1 MSTEP
6 APKTHSIEGLSRLSI
21 VYLRNALN
29 NPQWVSGLEGY
40 TAGMEA
46 IVAVPKRVIPKDLT
60 SDEAVLAWADAE
72 PVPAFTITDAVRDTI
87 RTALKHA
94 FSTKSLP
101 VNEHATA
108 LIAVFSLKT

>member
-1 MSTEP
+1 MSSEP

-29 NPQWVSGLEGY
+29 NPAWVSGLEGY

-60 SDEAVLAWADAE
+60 TDIDVLAWAVGE
-72 PVPAFTITDAVRDTI
+72 SVSFIVTDPVRDTI

-94 FSTKSLP
+94 FSQKSLP
-101 VNEHATA
+101 VNEHAHA
-108 LIAVFSLKT
+108 LIVAFSLKT